1 MSWLGDFL
9 GLLVGLLLFFMLAI
23 ALTAPFEALGWW
35 SGWSKRSV
43 EAEMAQG
50 RLQPR
55 ADANPHASHYLLF
68 FTGILGFEGGAAGG
82 RELRLLEAIAS
93 RLPGDAVVVH
103 DVFPYSVSNN
113 PLSGERYFAR
123 TWKWVDERR
132 RKLKSLINFYNFLI
146 VSRNLF
152 QVAVSADPRYGPL
165 YNVGVAREMVQS
177 LVEHGYPPDSNKPL
191 TIVCYSGGGQIAV
204 GSAPYVQKA
213 LGCPVRI
220 VSIGGVMTD
229 DRGIASVDRLV
240 HLQGSRDP
248 VTWIGALL
256 YPGRWPLLTGSAW
269 NRARRAG
276 RLITIPV
283 GPMTHFGR
291 SDYFSHSAKFADGQT
306 YVDKIADIA
315 AVAILDSD

>member
-1 MSWLGDFL
+1 MSWLGEFI
-9 GLLVGLLLFFMLAI
+9 GLLVVLLIFFMLAI
-23 ALTAPFEALGWW
+23 ALTAPFETLGWW

-43 EAEMAQG
+43 EKEMSQG
-50 RLQPR
+50 RLKPR
-55 ADANPHASHYLLF
+55 PDANSNASHYLLF

-82 RELRLLEAIAS
+82 RELRLLESIAT
-93 RLPGDAVVVH
+93 RLPGDVVVVH

-113 PLSGERYFAR
+113 PLSGERLFAG
-123 TWKWVDERR
+123 TWKWVDQRR
-132 RKLKSLINFYNFLI
+132 RKLKSLVNFYNYLI

-177 LVEHGYPPDSNKPL
+177 LVEQGYPPGSSKPV

-204 GSAPYVQKA
+204 GSAPYVQRA
-213 LGCPVRI
+213 LRCPVRI

-248 VTWIGALL
+248 VTWIGKLL
-256 YPGRWPLLTGSAW
+256 YPGRWPILTESAW
-269 NRARRAG
+269 NKARRAG
-276 RLITIPV
+276 RITTIPV

-291 SDYFSHSAKFADGQT
+291 SDYFSHSAKFENGQT
-306 YVDKIADIA
+306 YVDKIAEISA
-315 AVAILDSD
+315 RAILDG